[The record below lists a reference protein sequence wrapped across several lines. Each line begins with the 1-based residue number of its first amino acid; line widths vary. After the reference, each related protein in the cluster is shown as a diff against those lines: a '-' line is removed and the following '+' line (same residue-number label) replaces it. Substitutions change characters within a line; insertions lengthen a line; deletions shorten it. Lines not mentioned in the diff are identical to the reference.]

1 MDRLA
6 AVWARVSSSGQA
18 ETSLPDQTHEVKTML
33 EKLGY
38 VVPESRILAV
48 EWASLQLD
56 KCPQFNT
63 LKGWV
68 FNQEVLAVGV
78 YHRDRLEATPVQR
91 VLFIKLCREKGVQ
104 LLACQGPVIEGDKTG
119 DLLAF
124 VEAWAKEEAVQRNQ
138 LNAKFGMQRKAKQ
151 RGLPTSKHRVFG
163 YKWDGNKRLV
173 PDENWKTVKLIL
185 DLVLKGMSYRQ
196 VAKELAKHHILSPKG
211 NEWQPSNISSTI
223 VRNPIYGG
231 RYYALGKEVCEPKK
245 RLGDTYGN
253 SSARSLPLD
262 QRVYLEEVEVE
273 KPPITW
279 EQFLQIQ
286 ERVRKNQELAKR
298 NAKHDYL
305 LRGFIFCDTH
315 SGKNGKPRHFSGKPN
330 GSKWI
335 YSCPISGCAHPNLDG
350 PDIEEEVKA
359 RTKFLISMPPD
370 IFYEHIGN
378 RQSRDELQLSL
389 RGEMDNLD
397 AKYNK
402 NISAETELAGLRIRG
417 KISDEAYDRERRLL
431 MAEQNWID
439 ERKGDITEEL
449 DKSNRQAEAMATLDQ
464 IKTTL
469 RDGFASLTNDQWR
482 ELFKTLNLEVH
493 IPDKEAPQEI
503 WRGQPVKGYWWA
515 DVRFGISIMP
525 IKEVTDIVFTRAC
538 TSNLNTPLP

>member
-1 MDRLA
+1 MRA
-6 AVWARVSSSGQA
+6 
-18 ETSLPDQTHEVKTML
+18 
-33 EKLGY
+33 KLGAKDGMHDK
-38 VVPESRILAV
+38 VV
-48 EWASLQLD
+48 
-56 KCPQFNT
+56 
-63 LKGWV
+63 
-68 FNQEVLAVGV
+68 
-78 YHRDRLEATPVQR
+78 RDR
-91 VLFIKLCREKGVQ
+91 K
-104 LLACQGPVIEGDKTG
+104 
-119 DLLAF
+119 
-124 VEAWAKEEAVQRNQ
+124 
-138 LNAKFGMQRKAKQ
+138 
-151 RGLPTSKHRVFG
+151 PTSCHRVFG
-163 YKWDGNKRLV
+163 YRWETDIRLA
-173 PDENWKTVKLIL
+173 PTEDWKILKLVL
-185 DLVLKGMSYRQ
+185 DMVLKGVPYRRI
-196 VAKELAKHHILSPKG
+196 AKELEKRGIPSPRG
-211 NEWQPSNISSTI
+211 NPKWDTSTI
-223 VRNPIYGG
+223 STIARNPIYGG
-231 RYYALGKEVCEPKK
+231 RYYALSRQVCAPLHRRGK
-245 RLGDTYGN
+245 TYGN

-279 EQFLQIQ
+279 EKFLQIQ
-286 ERVRKNQELAKR
+286 ERVKKNQELAKR

-315 SGKNGKPRHFSGKPN
+315 SGKNGKPRHYFGKPN
-330 GSKWI
+330 RSKWI
-335 YSCPISGCAHPNLDG
+335 YSCPIGGCAHPNLNG
-350 PDIEEEVKA
+350 PDIEEEVKG

-370 IFYEHIGN
+370 MFYEHVGN

-431 MAEQNWID
+431 MAERNWID

-525 IKEVTDIVFTRAC
+525 IKEVTDIVFTRAYPARL
-538 TSNLNTPLP
+538 S